1 MFHMTVQHIA
11 QKSNATSS
19 ESFHGTEEVVYI
31 TTKYSFNITSLSD
44 MLERRL
50 AELSGSSG
58 NIREYLASY
67 LQRIHIFYCGSSSEL
82 LRTLLTLQA
91 FITDH
96 PTVNLVFIDD
106 IGTFYW
112 MDRQSTSS
120 SGKMYSEEVAKPL
133 TSALSELL
141 LNCHM
146 AVVVSKPSLF
156 GNKPEE
162 PVEYMPSFW
171 QKMVTHRILLSES
184 GHVLGSSDVARRMY
198 YVPHHKPEGSISSIP
213 DPIVSVSTSMHT
225 NPCMQYMQMTNSLY
239 TLFKACNLLS
249 HRKPCYFVIIPFGIV
264 NVIG

>member
-11 QKSNATSS
+11 QKSHITPSKYFYGN
-19 ESFHGTEEVVYI
+19 EEVVYI

-44 MLERRL
+44 MLERKL
-50 AELSGSSG
+50 AESCGSS
-58 NIREYLASY
+58 NMREYLASH
-67 LQRIHIFYCGSSSEL
+67 LQRIHVFYCGSSSEL
-82 LRTLLTLQA
+82 LHTLLALQA
-91 FITDH
+91 FISDH
-96 PTVNLVFIDD
+96 PAVNLVFIDD

-112 MDRQSTSS
+112 MDRQSTST

-133 TSALSELL
+133 ASVLSELL
-141 LNCHM
+141 LNFHL

-171 QKMVTHRILLSES
+171 QKMVTHRILLSGN
-184 GHVLGSSDVARRMY
+184 GHVLPSSDVARRMY
-198 YVPHHKPEGSISSIP
+198 YVPHHKPEGTIPSTP

-225 NPCMQYMQMTNSLY
+225 NPCMQYIQMTNSLY

-249 HRKPCYFVIIPFGIV
+249 HSKPCYFVIVPFGIV
-264 NVIG
+264 NVIV